1 MISYSGITNY
11 GKASLPS
18 VESWGTNNNILR
30 DPPRSIT
37 TRRIDKVSDT
47 SIIEQEQQD
56 SSNRVAESILQF
68 PRGVNPMV
76 SVNYGYNGG
85 GFRTG
90 GTTVPVFNSQGT
102 QVGTG
107 FMSGNVQAKL
117 PYRVVEDGAFR
128 PPIRRQED
136 LYPLSR
142 LPRNNTYV
150 DPIAYTPD
158 FTKMITC
165 RGTAKDYRNV
175 KNELLQVQTEAAKH
189 KLDHSKKV
197 FTPGTAQDYRSVKNS
212 TLDIK
217 IPGIKIQ
224 KVEKPVQVST
234 RGMVIPNKIIA
245 SATVNKT
252 EKVDKPVQ
260 VSTLGNIIPNK
271 LRTYVPGTKVQK
283 IEKPLMISNGRQTTK
298 QPLEKSTASNKVYTT
313 NGNFSKKYTESTIK
327 NPIHVSAN
335 AVYAQNIHK
344 KPVDSQVSNTYIAV
358 KKLNNIPI
366 VANEKGTYQK
376 TLAHE
381 VSSTRMKNN
390 LKSEI
395 PSVVSLA
402 MMENTHNL
410 RNTNK
415 KINPTLARGQ
425 IDPLPTIPLLNRQ
438 LNMGEVKLPDRPLVQ
453 KMQQMMG

>member
-1 MISYSGITNY
+1 MITYSGITNY

-56 SSNRVAESILQF
+56 SSNRIAESILQF
-68 PRGVNPMV
+68 PRGINPMV
-76 SVNYGYNGG
+76 SVNYGNNGG

-90 GTTVPVFNSQGT
+90 GGTVPIFNSQGT
-102 QVGTG
+102 QIGTG

-117 PYRVVEDGAFR
+117 PYRVIENGAFR

-165 RGTAKDYRNV
+165 PGTAKDYRNV
-175 KNELLQVQTEAAKH
+175 KNELLQVKTETSKH
-189 KLDHSKKV
+189 KLDHSKKM
-197 FTPGTAQDYRSVKNS
+197 FLPGTAHDYRSVKNS

-217 IPGIKIQ
+217 IPGIKVQ
-224 KVEKPVQVST
+224 KVEKPVVIST
-234 RGMVIPNKIIA
+234 RGNVVNNRIKA
-245 SATVNKT
+245 SATLNKSD
-252 EKVDKPVQ
+252 KVERPVQ
-260 VSTLGNIIPNK
+260 VSTLGNVIQNK
-271 LRTYVPGTKVQK
+271 LQAYFPGTKVQK
-283 IEKPLMISNGRQTTK
+283 IEKPVAVSNGRQSTK
-298 QPLEKSTASNKVYTT
+298 QPLNLSTASNKVYTT
-313 NGNFSKKYTESTIK
+313 NGNFSNKYTDSTIK
-327 NPIHVSAN
+327 NPVHVSAN

-344 KPVDSQVSNTYIAV
+344 KPVDSQVSSTYIAL
-358 KKLNNIPI
+358 KRLNNIPI

-376 TLAHE
+376 NLPHE
-381 VSSTRMKNN
+381 ISSTRMKNPV
-390 LKSEI
+390 KSEI
-395 PSVVSLA
+395 PSVVSLSS
-402 MMENTHNL
+402 MENTKNP
-410 RNTNK
+410 RNTVK
-415 KINPTLARGQ
+415 KINPTLVRGQ
-425 IDPLPTIPLLNRQ
+425 IEPLPTIPLLDRQ
-438 LNMGEVKLPDRPLVQ
+438 TNMGEMRLRDRPLVQ
-453 KMQQMMG
+453 KMQQMMS